1 MNEEFITLA
10 KKFAELYNEE
20 RLGFCGIGFDV
31 IENVP
36 EVQLMYESFTEFMKK
51 HPSNEITSRELDANY
66 IELSTNIYGVKVF
79 CLKK

>member
-10 KKFAELYNEE
+10 KKYGELYNDES
-20 RLGFCGIGFDV
+20 LGLCGIDFSV
-31 IENVP
+31 VENIP
-36 EVQLMYESFTEFMKK
+36 EAQLMYESFTEFMKK